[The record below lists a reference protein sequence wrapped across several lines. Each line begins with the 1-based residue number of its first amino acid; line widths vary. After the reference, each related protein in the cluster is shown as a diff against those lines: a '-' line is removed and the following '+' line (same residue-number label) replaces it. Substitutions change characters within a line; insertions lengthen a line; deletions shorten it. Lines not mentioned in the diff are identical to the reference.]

1 MMELVRQWVLGVTCA
16 AFLSAV
22 AAHLGGT
29 GALGQVCR
37 VLGALVLLWAVL
49 SPLPGVELSRM
60 IQPLTQIDAQLEQ
73 ERQRLNEQSGQ
84 TMCAVIEQESGAY
97 ILDKARQLGLDCR
110 VQVTCR
116 AQEGVWQPW
125 SVCVTGIAPSQ
136 ALSRAVEEE
145 LGVPRERISYREGG
159 E

>member
-1 MMELVRQWVLGVTCA
+1 MELVRQWVLGVTCA
-16 AFLSAV
+16 AFLSALS
-22 AAHLGGT
+22 AHLGGK

-37 VLGALVLLWAVL
+37 VLGALVLLWAIL
-49 SPLPGVELSRM
+49 SPLPGVELSRL
-60 IQPLTQIDAQLEQ
+60 IRPLEQIETQAEQ
-73 ERQRLNEQSGQ
+73 ERQRLSERSQQ
-84 TMCAVIEQESGAY
+84 VMCAVIEQESEAY
-97 ILDKARQLGLDCR
+97 ILDKAHKLGLDCR

-116 AQEGVWQPW
+116 EQEGVWLPW
-125 SVCVTGIAPSQ
+125 SVGVTGIASSQ